1 MEVIVN
7 KQRQDVP
14 ENATIPILLEKIQ
27 VTHQKG
33 IAIAVNEQVIP
44 KAKWAKTTLNQ
55 NDNVLLIE
63 ISQGG

>member
-1 MEVIVN
+1 MEVTVN

-14 ENATIPILLEKIQ
+14 ENATIPILLDKIQ
-27 VTHQKG
+27 VTQQKG
-33 IAIAVNEQVIP
+33 IAIAINEQVIP